1 MNKSDDWLTWLKIC
15 LMGYVL
21 LCKEISQFLK
31 SIFLQSIFNW
41 IPCTAIRS
49 SLSMLICRL
58 SHSSNNL
65 RLLSKLQ
72 KWWVW
77 FPGGTVVKNL
87 PDSAG
92 GDPGDASSILGT
104 SRSPGVGNGSP
115 PQYSCLENSM
125 DRGACYSPA
134 TVCVQHKELDTIE
147 RLSSYT
153 HTAVGKNFWK
163 KVEESQMLE
172 RCYKF

>member
-1 MNKSDDWLTWLKIC
+1 MVEN
-15 LMGYVL
+15 L
-21 LCKEISQFLK
+21 LNGLRSTMFGKEISQFLK

-77 FPGGTVVKNL
+77 FPGGAVVKNL

-92 GDPGDASSILGT
+92 DPGDAGSILGT
-104 SRSPGVGNGSP
+104 RRSPGVGNGSP
-115 PQYSCLENSM
+115 LQYSCLENSM

-134 TVCVQHKELDTIE
+134 TVCWVSKSWTQLNDWAH
-147 RLSSYT
+147 T
-153 HTAVGKNFWK
+153 HT
-163 KVEESQMLE
+163 QLLE
-172 RCYKF
+172 RVSGKR